1 MTITLDVGRL
11 RSENIA
17 FGYSPLQEAMDSL
30 HVLCNSK
37 RFPLHVRW
45 VIEARKKM
53 TRKLRADFDRFRL
66 CYERLIVTF
75 WDLHDSAS
83 LQTFDEE
90 LETFQ
95 RAGASRF
102 SDELAFIALEQPLP
116 FAALRHDARLR
127 KEARARIAEQYPGS
141 LSVFQDMFKKP
152 RQVHRRFCEF
162 LVDYWRACLE
172 DEWVEIEQR
181 LAQDI
186 TERARALR
194 QGMSV
199 AKLLNALGPGIYIN
213 PKTGIGT
220 KESRFEAAVR
230 LAEEDVL
237 FLTPSCFLWPRV
249 HYRPE
254 TPPSL
259 SYPVQ
264 ALRSAGQPAIPPARL
279 VDIARAIGDP
289 TRLRI
294 LKLIRRRP
302 LSTRELAGMLHLS
315 EAGVSKHL
323 KQLVHSGLALAE
335 REGYFVM
342 YRLSPLGLSELNDG
356 VRKFLEVA

>member
-1 MTITLDVGRL
+1 MTITLDVSRL
-11 RSENIA
+11 SGENIA

-45 VIEARKKM
+45 VIDARKKM
-53 TRKLRADFDRFRL
+53 SHKLRADFDRFRL
-66 CYERLIVTF
+66 CYERLISTF
-75 WDLHDSAS
+75 WDLRDSAS
-83 LQTFDEE
+83 LQTVDEE

-95 RAGASRF
+95 RAGTGRF
-102 SDELAFIALEQPLP
+102 TDELAFIALERPLP
-116 FAALRHDARLR
+116 FTALR
-127 KEARARIAEQYPGS
+127 KEERLRQEAMTRVVERYPS
-141 LSVFQDMFKKP
+141 SISVFQDIFKKP
-152 RQVHRRFCEF
+152 KQVHRRFCEF
-162 LVDYWRACLE
+162 LADYWRACLA
-172 DEWVEIEQR
+172 DEWVEIEER

-186 TERARALR
+186 TERAQALQ

-199 AKLLNALGPGIYIN
+199 AKLLNSLGPGIYIN

-220 KESRFEAAVR
+220 KESRFEARVR
-230 LAEEDVL
+230 FADGDVL
-237 FLTPSCFLWPRV
+237 FLTPSCFLWPRL

-254 TPPSL
+254 TPPAI

-264 ALRSAGQPAIPPARL
+264 ALRSVGQPAIPPDRL
-279 VDIARAIGDP
+279 VNIARAIGDP

-294 LKLIRRRP
+294 LKLIRRRSF
-302 LSTRELAGMLHLS
+302 STRELAGMLHLS

-323 KQLVHSGLALAE
+323 RQLVHSGLALTE

-342 YRLSPLGLSELNDG
+342 YHLSPLGLSELNDG
-356 VRKFLEVA
+356 LRKFLEVA